1 MEYEN
6 KTINADG
13 YDVEDLDLSAFDEFE
28 QNLENQLTIK
38 EEELKALKK
47 DFEQIGSASD
57 LGEKIQGVVWEQFCN
72 QIATVAGEDF
82 IKENRGMTLD
92 LRDSAH
98 IQTTEN
104 FANGKIATHN
114 TEIDYQ
120 ERYNSW
126 QKNFQKD
133 ANGNVIMHNT
143 RTGRK
148 EPTLVPGARAPF
160 DQGRPSGSAEKGT
173 DRDHTVPAG
182 EIIRDPEANAH
193 LTQEEQIAFANSD
206 TNLNEID
213 SQWNRSK
220 GDKPT
225 KEWLDNPN
233 SKGQKP
239 NEIFDNLT
247 PEEEKKLREK
257 DEKARKEWEKRKK
270 EGEKRSIKAGKKS
283 QKEEALRV
291 GKAELKS
298 ILMRMLTDLLK
309 QIIQKLIAWFGSA
322 KRGLASLIADIK
334 NVFISFA
341 RNFKTHIV
349 NAADSFVTSLA
360 TALWGPIVRVLKK
373 IWTTLKQA
381 WGSVKEAWNFLRDP
395 RNSQMPFSLKIM
407 EVGKIVVTGL
417 TAMGAVVLGQGLET
431 GLLAIP
437 VVGPFLAIEIPLFGS
452 IASLLSIFL
461 GAVIAGILGAI
472 VINWIQKKIEYK
484 LKASNLSEQVTTGN
498 EALKG
503 NLILEM
509 LSQGKSEAI
518 KGLVAQGMIDRR
530 NSLDSKIKGFEQQ
543 RMIDDSVNLAE
554 AEEVQDA
561 DDGATRLQNTND
573 GLKGIL
579 KAQ

>member
-1 MEYEN
+1 MTYEN
-6 KTINADG
+6 KSINADG
-13 YDVEDLDLSAFDEFE
+13 YDVEDLVLSAFDEFE
-28 QNLENQLTIK
+28 QNLENQLTMK

-104 FANGKIATHN
+104 FADGKIATHN
-114 TEIDYQ
+114 TEINYQ
-120 ERYNSW
+120 DRYNSW
-126 QKNFQKD
+126 QENFQKD
-133 ANGNVIMHNT
+133 ENGNVRTHNT
-143 RTGRK
+143 RTGRQ

-193 LTQEEQIAFANSD
+193 LTKEAQIDFANSD
-206 TNLNEID
+206 ENLNEMD
-213 SQWNRSK
+213 SKWNRSK

-257 DEKARKEWEKRKK
+257 DEKARKEWGKRKK
-270 EGEKRSIKAGKKS
+270 EGEKRSIEAGKKS

-298 ILMRMLTDLLK
+298 ILMRMLMDLLK
-309 QIIQKLIAWFGSA
+309 RVIQKLIAWFRSA
-322 KRGLASLIADIK
+322 KNGLASLIADIK
-334 NVFISFA
+334 SVFISFA
-341 RNFKTHIV
+341 MDFKTHIV
-349 NAADSFVTSLA
+349 NAADSFATSLA

-407 EVGKIVVTGL
+407 NVGNRSDYPNS
-417 TAMGAVVLGQGLET
+417 E
-431 GLLAIP
+431 
-437 VVGPFLAIEIPLFGS
+437 FR
-452 IASLLSIFL
+452 
-461 GAVIAGILGAI
+461 
-472 VINWIQKKIEYK
+472 KKITEEIIYAITRSGRQK
-484 LKASNLSEQVTTGN
+484 LFYNKTQVQTRTE
-498 EALKG
+498 EAG
-503 NLILEM
+503 
-509 LSQGKSEAI
+509 STA
-518 KGLVAQGMIDRR
+518 V
-530 NSLDSKIKGFEQQ
+530 
-543 RMIDDSVNLAE
+543 
-554 AEEVQDA
+554 
-561 DDGATRLQNTND
+561 
-573 GLKGIL
+573 
-579 KAQ
+579 